1 MKTDKRTTSVN
12 ARCTQLPEQRMKARG
27 QRTGTRDR
35 HYNSRQQR
43 ASEWSATSSQRNAK
57 ALVSSVC
64 HFCGANT
71 PPWLISRYQLD
82 VTDSGTGKRGTQLA
96 LGARASWLSTAL
108 PRGA

>member
-1 MKTDKRTTSVN
+1 
-12 ARCTQLPEQRMKARG
+12 MKARG